1 MAYAFL
7 IVLSGFLMKAR
18 TSRIVGFM
26 AAAGYLVCFFA
37 GHETLRTVSTSDPML
52 TRDLHD
58 PFIAILRAG
67 TIALIGFGVG
77 AISRVVHRLIARTVR
92 EERARAEVA
101 ALFGQ
106 YVSHPVVERLLRD
119 KGRLAGERATAA
131 ILFSD
136 LRGFTSFSEGRSP
149 EEIVASLNAYFE
161 HMVPAIEREGG
172 IVDKFIGDAIMV
184 VFGGVFT
191 HPDPAGAAV
200 RAARGMRNA
209 LAELNRER
217 EASGAQRLENGI
229 GIHLGPV
236 VHQCRGGSG
245 ANRRARNGRTR
256 VGRARKGDAD
266 DGPAFG
272 DRVRERRL
280 RNGGRRRDR

>member
-1 MAYAFL
+1 
-7 IVLSGFLMKAR
+7 
-18 TSRIVGFM
+18 
-26 AAAGYLVCFFA
+26 
-37 GHETLRTVSTSDPML
+37 ML

-236 VHQCRGGSG
+236 VQGPLGG
-245 ANRRARNGRTR
+245 
-256 VGRARKGDAD
+256 VGRKEFTVIGDAVNTAARLESITKDMGATVIVSRAVLDALTD
-266 DGPAFG
+266 DERATFAPLG
-272 DRVRERRL
+272 DVQVKGKAHAIEIYGWRRT
-280 RNGGRRRDR
+280 DA